1 MYGLTTMPAEFQRVV
16 FAILSEFP
24 PQADAF
30 LDDVLIVK
38 KGSKIEH
45 TSAIGKILRNFD

>member
-1 MYGLTTMPAEFQRVV
+1 MYGLTMMPAEFQRVV

-24 PQADAF
+24 PEADAF
-30 LDDVLIVK
+30 LDDILIVN

-45 TSAIGKILRNFD
+45 ISAIDKILRNFD